1 MLKVLI
7 VDDSLV
13 IRAKMKGYIKKLG
26 HSVIGE
32 AKDGEDA
39 VLMNEKL
46 SPDLITMDVSM
57 PIMNGLEALKK
68 IMETSNIEETN
79 IIMITANGQDGI
91 VKDAL
96 KSGAKGYILKPISE
110 EKLQDSIGKIFPQYG
125 IEDNDFLDE
134 NDLNEMLS

>member
-13 IRAKMKGYIKKLG
+13 IRAKMKGFLTKLG

-32 AKDGEDA
+32 AKDGKEA
-39 VLMNEKL
+39 ITMNEKL
-46 SPDLITMDVSM
+46 QPDLITMDISM
-57 PIMNGLEALKK
+57 PVMNGVDALR
-68 IMETSNIEETN
+68 IIVETCNIKNTN

-96 KSGAKGYILKPISE
+96 KIGAKGYILKPISE
-110 EKLQDSIGKIFPQYG
+110 EKLQDSIGKIFPQYYS
-125 IEDNDFLDE
+125 EECDVLDE
-134 NDLNEMLS
+134 NELDDMFG

>member
-13 IRAKMKGYIKKLG
+13 IRAKMKSYFKSLG
-26 HSVIGE
+26 HSVVGE
-32 AKDGEDA
+32 AKDGKEA
-39 VLMNEKL
+39 ILMNEKL

-57 PIMNGLEALKK
+57 PIMNGVEALKE
-68 IMETSNIEETN
+68 IMQTHAAENTN

-110 EKLQDSIGKIFPQYG
+110 EKLQDSIGKIFPKYCT
-125 IEDNDFLDE
+125 EDNDFLDE
-134 NDLNEMLS
+134 NDLNEMMN

>member
-32 AKDGEDA
+32 AKDGQDA
-39 VLMNEKL
+39 VLMNEQL

-68 IMETSNIEETN
+68 IMETSNMEETN

-110 EKLQDSIGKIFPQYG
+110 EKLQDSIGKIFPQYC

>member
-13 IRAKMKGYIKKLG
+13 IRAKMKGYFKSLG
-26 HSVIGE
+26 HNVIGE
-32 AKDGEDA
+32 AKDGQEA
-39 VLMNEKL
+39 ILMNEKL

-57 PIMNGLEALKK
+57 PLMNGVDALKI
-68 IMETSNIEETN
+68 IMETCNVDDTN

-91 VKDAL
+91 VKNAL

-110 EKLQDSIGKIFPQYG
+110 EKLQDSIGKIFPKYCS
-125 IEDNDFLDE
+125 EDSDFLDE

>member
-32 AKDGEDA
+32 AKDGQDA

>member
-32 AKDGEDA
+32 AKDGQDA
-39 VLMNEKL
+39 VLMNKQL

-68 IMETSNIEETN
+68 IMETSNMEETN

-110 EKLQDSIGKIFPQYG
+110 EKLQDSIGKIFPQYC